1 MKTTIRPKQG
11 FTLIEIMV
19 VVAIVG
25 LLAGIA
31 IPGFVRAR
39 TTSEKNSCL
48 NNLRDIDGAKQQW
61 ALENNKVNGD
71 SPGNTDLTPYM
82 KGNLMPDCP
91 SGGNYTLGNV
101 GILPTC
107 SIAGH
112 TY

>member
-1 MKTTIRPKQG
+1 MKMPIRPKQG

-71 SPGNTDLTPYM
+71 SPANTDLTPYM

-91 SGGNYTLGNV
+91 SGGTYTLGNV
-101 GILPTC
+101 GVVPTC
-107 SIAGH
+107 STPGH